1 MRRDAIN
8 KPSKTLIRGAT
19 IVTMDPRLGDLSKGD
34 ILIVDDRIAEI
45 APSISADDAEI
56 VDATGMIASPG
67 FVDTHRHIW
76 QTQLKGVAIN
86 WSLFDYSCLM
96 RSMYSICYVPED
108 AYLGNYVGA
117 LDAINA
123 GITGI
128 VDHSHLQ
135 ITPEH
140 SDGLVKGLKDAG
152 IRGIM
157 CYGLYRNPKYKAGD
171 KLTVE
176 KVVDEVS
183 GPLEEFHRVNAARVR
198 DQHFPSNDGLL
209 RFGIAAS
216 EFVVFPDAPPM
227 IEEMA
232 WSRTLEPARI
242 SIHIGFGV
250 NEGFRI
256 VPELHKHGQ
265 LGEDL
270 LFVHGA
276 HLTDGDLSLLKNHG
290 GWLSTTPETE
300 LQMGMGYPVLERV
313 VESGSTPSLGID
325 IASNFAGDMFA
336 QMRLMLQTMRFR
348 HYEIANAGLPVDS
361 RYAARKMLEFATLGG
376 ARVMGADSYTGSL
389 TPGKKADL
397 MLTRMD
403 SVNMSPVI
411 DPIAALVFYADVSDI
426 DSVWVDGVARK
437 RHGKLTGVDWPAVRS
452 SIESSRDRIYE
463 KFQRIPEKEIRDFWS
478 PLWKI
483 EMPAIEAPA
492 AVEA

>member
-1 MRRDAIN
+1 MLGQR
-8 KPSKTLIRGAT
+8 KTLIRNAS
-19 IVTMDPRLGDLSKGD
+19 IVSIDPAIGNLPKGD
-34 ILIVDDRIAEI
+34 ILIVDDRIAEV
-45 APSISADDAEI
+45 APSIAVDDAEI
-56 VDATGMIASPG
+56 ADATGMIASPG
-67 FVDTHRHIW
+67 FIDTHRHVW
-76 QTQLKGVAIN
+76 QTQLKGVAID

-96 RSMYSICYVPED
+96 RSMYSVCYEPDD

-123 GITGI
+123 GITSI

-135 ITPEH
+135 ITSDH
-140 SDGLVKGLKDAG
+140 SDGLVKGLKDSG
-152 IRGIM
+152 IRGVM
-157 CYGLYRNPKYKAGD
+157 CYGLYRNPKYKPGD
-171 KLTVE
+171 TLTVAQ
-176 KVVDEVS
+176 VVDEVS
-183 GPLEEFHRVNAARVR
+183 GPLEDFHKLNATRVR
-198 DQHFPSNDGLL
+198 NQHFPSNDGLL
-209 RFGIAAS
+209 RFGIASS
-216 EFVVFPDAPPM
+216 EFVVSPGPQPVV
-227 IEEMA
+227 EEMA
-232 WSRTLEPARI
+232 WTRTLDPALV

-250 NEGFRI
+250 NEGFRV
-256 VPELHKHGQ
+256 VPLLHEHGM
-265 LGEDL
+265 LGDDL

-276 HLTDGDLSLLKNHG
+276 HLTDYDLALLKEHG

-348 HYEIANAGLPVDS
+348 HYEIANAGLPVAS

-376 ARVMGADSYTGSL
+376 ARVMGMDSFTGSI
-389 TPGKKADL
+389 TPGKKADI

-437 RHGKLTGVDWPAVRS
+437 RDGKLTGLDWSALRS
-452 SIESSRDRIYE
+452 NLERSRNSIYK
-463 KFQRIPEKEIRDFWS
+463 KFARIPEQQIRDYWS

-483 EMPAIEAPA
+483 ETPAMDPPLVGAS
-492 AVEA
+492 V